1 MEVLLSITTEHRVA
15 PIDITKETRQHV
27 RWPANQVIPGTNTYN
42 AATYAL
48 VFIHRKLQVTLPKI
62 LIRLEYK
69 KTVYVIVLERG
80 ALSISST
87 TIIMERI

>member
-1 MEVLLSITTEHRVA
+1 MSGCQLINSFQELIHTMR
-15 PIDITKETRQHV
+15 
-27 RWPANQVIPGTNTYN
+27 
-42 AATYAL
+42 ATYAL

-62 LIRLEYK
+62 LICLEYK